1 MDSKI
6 GRSECSRARF
16 GVRKGWGVGAVT
28 CILIW
33 GPNMGFQGRFVEK
46 RCVCHG
52 IWMCRGVRV
61 RLIGIFRVLR
71 HDVR

>member
-33 GPNMGFQGRFVEK
+33 ALTWDFRADLWRSVAYAMGFRDAEGAGKADR
-46 RCVCHG
+46 HLS
-52 IWMCRGVRV
+52 GVAA
-61 RLIGIFRVLR
+61 
-71 HDVR
+71 